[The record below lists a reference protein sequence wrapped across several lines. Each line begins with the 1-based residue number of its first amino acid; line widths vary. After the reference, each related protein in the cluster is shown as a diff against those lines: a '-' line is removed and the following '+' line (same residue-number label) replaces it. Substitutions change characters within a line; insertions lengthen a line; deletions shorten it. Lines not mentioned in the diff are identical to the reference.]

1 METGQKTHD
10 CLQCQAYERQIAVL
24 DNLNLRLA
32 MRNDKLESMREALRQ
47 AAIGELCGI
56 EIGEPADLTGLE
68 ERE

>member
-1 METGQKTHD
+1 
-10 CLQCQAYERQIAVL
+10 
-24 DNLNLRLA
+24 

>member
-1 METGQKTHD
+1 MNTKTHA

-32 MRNDKLESMREALRQ
+32 VRNDKLEARLDGLRM

-56 EIGEPADLTGLE
+56 EISDPVDLTGLE

>member
-1 METGQKTHD
+1 MNIKTTD
-10 CLQCQAYERQIAVL
+10 CLQCQAYERQLAVL
-24 DNLNLRLA
+24 DNLNFRLA
-32 MRNDKLESMREALRQ
+32 LRNDKLEAMREALRH

>member
-1 METGQKTHD
+1 MEKNI
-10 CLQCQAYERQIAVL
+10 CPQCWAYERQLAVL

-32 MRNDKLESMREALRQ
+32 IRNDKLESMREALRQ

-56 EIGEPADLTGLE
+56 EISDPVDLTGLE

>member
-1 METGQKTHD
+1 MEKNICPH
-10 CLQCQAYERQIAVL
+10 CHAYERQLAVL

-32 MRNDKLESMREALRQ
+32 IRNDKLEARMEALRQ

-56 EIGEPADLTGLE
+56 EISDPIDLTGLE